1 MKKRIA
7 ILSSSRADYSIYRPL
22 LFKLK
27 ESARYDVFLLAFGT
41 HLSQQHGLTVN
52 AIEQD
57 GFEVEVKLNCLP
69 KDGSPAG
76 IAENMGEVM
85 REFAKIWNN
94 AQYDLVLCLGDR
106 YEMFSAVAAALPF
119 NIPIA
124 HLYGGET
131 TAGAIDDA
139 LRHSIT
145 HMSRYHFTSCEE
157 YKNRVIQLTGSEN
170 GVYNAGA
177 LSYDNLKHLN
187 LPDKAEL
194 SADLGVDFN
203 RPVILTTFHPETVN
217 FLKNADYAKA
227 VAAALEQ
234 LTDFE
239 VLITMPNADTMN
251 EVIRQEFTTLAGK
264 CSHIHTRENLG
275 TLRYLAAMKHCALM
289 LGNTSSGFVE
299 ASWFPTRVVNLGQ
312 RQQGRVLTKN
322 IVQCDIETNSILK
335 AVKTALELQ
344 FGQWERIY
352 GNGDTADFILH
363 KIDEILAN

>member
-1 MKKRIA
+1 MKKRIG

-22 LFKLK
+22 LLALK
-27 ESARYDVFLLAFGT
+27 ESGRYDVFLIAFGT
-41 HLSQQHGLTVN
+41 HLSQQHGNTVN

-57 GFEVEVKLNCLP
+57 GFNVDVKLNCLP
-69 KDGSPAG
+69 QNGSPAG

-94 AQYDLVLCLGDR
+94 AHYDLVLCLGDR
-106 YEMFSAVAAALPF
+106 FEMFSAVAAALPF

-145 HMSRYHFTSCEE
+145 HMSRYHFTSCET
-157 YKNRVIQLTGSEN
+157 YKKRVIQLIGNEK
-170 GVYNAGA
+170 GVFNAGA
-177 LSYDNLKHLN
+177 LSYDNLKHLQ
-187 LPDKAEL
+187 LPEKDEL
-194 SADLGVDFN
+194 STDIGVNFN

-217 FLKNADYAKA
+217 FNKNAEYARE
-227 VAAALEQ
+227 VAGALEQ
-234 LTDFE
+234 LTNFE

-251 EVIRQEFTTLAGK
+251 EVIRNEFEQLSK
-264 CSHIHTRENLG
+264 NFSHVHTRENLG

-299 ASWFPTRVVNLGQ
+299 ASWFPTPVVNLGL
-312 RQQGRVLTKN
+312 RQQGRIVTQN
-322 IVQCDIETNSILK
+322 IVQCDIEKNSILK
-335 AVKTALELQ
+335 AVETASARH
-344 FGQWERIY
+344 FSHWERIY
-352 GNGDTADFILH
+352 GNGNSAEYILG

>member
-1 MKKRIA
+1 MKKRIG

-22 LFKLK
+22 LYKLK
-27 ESARYDVFLLAFGT
+27 ESGRFDVFLIAFGT

-57 GFEVEVKLNCLP
+57 GFTVDVKLNCLP
-69 KDGSPAG
+69 EDGSPAG
-76 IAENMGEVM
+76 IAQNMGQVM
-85 REFAKIWNN
+85 REFAEIWNT

-119 NIPIA
+119 NIPVA

-145 HMSRYHFTSCEE
+145 HMSRYHFTSCEA
-157 YKNRVIQLTGSEN
+157 YKNRVIELTGSDA

-177 LSYDNLKHLN
+177 LSYDNLKHLQ
-187 LPDKAEL
+187 LPEKDEL
-194 SADLGVDFN
+194 SNALGVDFN

-217 FLKNADYAKA
+217 YTKNEVYANA
-227 VAAALEQ
+227 VAQALEQ
-234 LTDFE
+234 LTGFE

-251 EVIRQEFTTLAGK
+251 EVIRQKFMALENRCG
-264 CSHIHTRENLG
+264 HIHTRENLG

-299 ASWFPTRVVNLGQ
+299 ASWFPTPVVNLGQ
-312 RQQGRVLTKN
+312 RQKGRILTQN
-322 IVQCDIETNSILK
+322 IVQCDIELHSILN
-335 AVKTALELQ
+335 AVETASNLR
-344 FGQWERIY
+344 FSHWERIY
-352 GNGDTADFILH
+352 GNGDSADFILS